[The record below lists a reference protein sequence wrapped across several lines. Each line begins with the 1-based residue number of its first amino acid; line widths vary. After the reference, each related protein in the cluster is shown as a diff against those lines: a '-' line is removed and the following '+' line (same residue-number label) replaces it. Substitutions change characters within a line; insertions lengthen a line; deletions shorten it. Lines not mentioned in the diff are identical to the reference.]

1 MIKKKPAT
9 ETCNK
14 EMHKLRLVGFSIS
27 TMIKHSPKRTL
38 QYLKEQEHVSKDFI
52 LQVLELV

>member
-1 MIKKKPAT
+1 MIKKKTAT

-14 EMHKLRLVGFSIS
+14 EIHKLGLVSFSIS
-27 TMIKHSPKRTL
+27 TMIKRSHKRTL

>member
-1 MIKKKPAT
+1 
-9 ETCNK
+9 
-14 EMHKLRLVGFSIS
+14 MHKLRLVGFSIS